1 MSVEWF
7 DLAQRLY
14 AAETRSPVARLT
26 HTTFAASTAALA
38 VRAVARG
45 GSVTVSVAGFEGR
58 EERARDVDALGLL
71 AAHGGTIVGRCDP
84 APLLTDDTGTLPAL
98 VTLAR
103 AHAHHPDPQVA
114 GAAAMVA
121 WWADRADHPGTSAVV
136 NLVAASS
143 ARYVLGTTPE
153 AERSATTWRQW
164 LRICDDGVSGLHEW
178 AAKISGGPLLPLL
191 EPIHEDDRYSWDR
204 ALSAATA
211 GHDWSRP
218 DNTASAAMGLR
229 TRCDAAELKSA
240 ALLDDPLWRQ
250 RAVHTGHVA
259 VGVASVTPPP
269 KGSRRRNA
277 SLSVTCDRLDSRLRV
292 GSEVT
297 GWMGTP
303 ADKPFERFFVEVTSA
318 QVVEGKLVLGL
329 GSVGAHAP
337 APGARVCLMPGPPSP
352 QTMRAGRGRYWRL
365 YRARRSWLSTGQTPV
380 AARREVPL
388 DVLIAGAED

>member
-26 HTTFAASTAALA
+26 HTTFVPSTAALA

-45 GSVTVSVAGFEGR
+45 GSTAVAAAGFGGP
-58 EERARDVDALGLL
+58 EERARDIDALALL
-71 AAHGGTIVGRCDP
+71 AAHGGTLVGRGDP

-98 VTLAR
+98 LTLAR

-136 NLVAASS
+136 NLVTASS
-143 ARYVLGTTPE
+143 ARYVLGTTPD
-153 AERSATTWRQW
+153 AERSATT
-164 LRICDDGVSGLHEW
+164 LRHWFGIGDGSVSGLHEW
-178 AAKISGGPLLPLL
+178 AATIGGGPLLPLL
-191 EPIHEDDRYSWDR
+191 APIHEDDRYCWDR

-218 DNTASAAMGLR
+218 DTTASAAMGLR
-229 TRCDAAELKSA
+229 TRCDAADLKAA

-269 KGSRRRNA
+269 TGTRRRGV
-277 SLSVTCDRLDSRLRV
+277 SLSVTCERLDSRLRL

-303 ADKPFERFFVEVTSA
+303 ADTPVERFCAEVTSA
-318 QVVEGKLVLGL
+318 HVVEGKLVLHF

-337 APGARVCLMPGPPSP
+337 TPGARVCVMPRSPSP

-365 YRARRSWLSTGQTPV
+365 YRARRSWLSTGHTPV
-380 AARREVPL
+380 ATRREVPL

>member
-26 HTTFAASTAALA
+26 HTTFVPSTAALA
-38 VRAVARG
+38 VRAVTRG
-45 GSVTVSVAGFEGR
+45 GSTAVAVAGFGGR
-58 EERARDVDALGLL
+58 EEGARDIDALALL
-71 AAHGGTIVGRCDP
+71 AAHGGTLVGRCDP
-84 APLLTDDTGTLPAL
+84 APLLTDDTGTLPVL
-98 VTLAR
+98 LILAR

-136 NLVAASS
+136 NLVTASS
-143 ARYVLGTTPE
+143 ARYVLGTTPD

-164 LRICDDGVSGLHEW
+164 LRIGDDSVTGLHEW
-178 AAKISGGPLLPLL
+178 AGRIGGGPLLPLL
-191 EPIHEDDRYSWDR
+191 APIHEDDRYSWDR

-218 DNTASAAMGLR
+218 DNTATAAMGLR
-229 TRCDAAELKSA
+229 TRCDAADLNAA

-250 RAVHTGHVA
+250 RAVHTGHVT

-269 KGSRRRNA
+269 TGTRRRGV
-277 SLSVTCDRLDSRLRV
+277 SLSVTCERLDARLRV

-297 GWMGTP
+297 GWTGTP
-303 ADKPFERFFVEVTSA
+303 ADTPVQRFCAEVTSTH
-318 QVVEGKLVLGL
+318 VVDGKLVLGL
-329 GSVGAHAP
+329 GPVGAHAP
-337 APGARVCLMPGPPSP
+337 TPGARVCVMPRSPSP

-365 YRARRSWLSTGQTPV
+365 YRARRSWLSTGHTPV
-380 AARREVPL
+380 ATRREVPL

>member
-26 HTTFAASTAALA
+26 HTTFVPSMAALA

-45 GSVTVSVAGFEGR
+45 GSVTVAVAGFGGR
-58 EERARDVDALGLL
+58 AERARDVDALELL
-71 AAHGGTIVGRCDP
+71 AAHGGTLVGRCDP
-84 APLLTDDTGTLPAL
+84 APLLTDDTGTVAAL
-98 VTLAR
+98 LTLAR

-114 GAAAMVA
+114 GGAAMVA

-153 AERSATTWRQW
+153 AERSATPWRQW
-164 LRICDDGVSGLHEW
+164 FGICDDSVIGLHEW
-178 AAKISGGPLLPLL
+178 AATIGGGPLLA
-191 EPIHEDDRYSWDR
+191 PIHEDDRYSWDR

-229 TRCDAAELKSA
+229 TRCDAADVKAA

-269 KGSRRRNA
+269 TGTRRRGV
-277 SLSVTCDRLDSRLRV
+277 SLSVTCERLDSRLRL
-292 GSEVT
+292 GSEAT
-297 GWMGTP
+297 GWMGSP
-303 ADKPFERFFVEVTSA
+303 ADTPFERFCAEVTSA
-318 QVVEGKLVLGL
+318 HVVEGKLVLGL
-329 GSVGAHAP
+329 GPVGAHAP
-337 APGARVCLMPGPPSP
+337 APGARVCVMPRSPSP

-365 YRARRSWLSTGQTPV
+365 YRARRSWLSTGHTPV